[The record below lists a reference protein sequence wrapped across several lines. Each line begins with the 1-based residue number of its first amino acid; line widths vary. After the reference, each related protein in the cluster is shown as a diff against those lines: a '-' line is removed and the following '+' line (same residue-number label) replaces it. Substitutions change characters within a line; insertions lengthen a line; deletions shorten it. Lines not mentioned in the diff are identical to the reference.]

1 MAAPAPVW
9 GMIGRLG
16 AIVGDGEE
24 STVRANTLRQ
34 IWKRGEAVVNGWLSI
49 PAGFSAEVMA
59 HQGFDSL
66 TVDMQHGVID
76 YQTAVTML
84 QAISTTP
91 VIPLA
96 RVPWND
102 PAPIM
107 KILDAGAYGI
117 ICPMINTPEEAEA
130 LVRACKYAPR
140 GFRSWGPVR
149 ASIYAGSDYGDHA
162 NDDLMVMPM
171 IETAQAVK
179 NIDAILSVGGIDA
192 VYVGPSDLA
201 LTLGARPRLDHDDP
215 AVVDAQMTIVAACKR
230 HGVVAGIHNATSAYA
245 VKMIAAGYQFVT
257 LASDARFL
265 AARAAEEA
273 NAVRKTG
280 VKAGVLPAY

>member
-1 MAAPAPVW
+1 
-9 GMIGRLG
+9 
-16 AIVGDGEE
+16 
-24 STVRANTLRQ
+24 VRPNTIRE

-59 HQGFDSL
+59 HQGYDSL

-102 PAPIM
+102 AAPIM
-107 KILDAGAYGI
+107 KILDAGAYGV
-117 ICPMINTPEEAEA
+117 ICPMINSPEEADA

-162 NDDLMVMPM
+162 NNDLIVMPM

-201 LTLGARPRLDHDDP
+201 LTLGAKPRLDHDDP
-215 AVVDAQMTIVAACKR
+215 AVVDAQLKIVAACKR
-230 HGVVAGIHNATSAYA
+230 HGVVAGIHNATSGYA
-245 VKMIAAGYQFVT
+245 LKMIAAGYQFVT

-273 NAVRKTG
+273 SAVRKTG
-280 VKAGVLPAY
+280 VKAGVVPAY